1 MAKVFVDTGNGFEY
15 LGDSGPLRINWTIEP
30 LDAEVVL
37 EDILD
42 AEEVG
47 TEPSLIING

>member
-1 MAKVFVDTGNGFEY
+1 MAQVFMDIGNGFEY
-15 LGDSGPLRINWTIEP
+15 LGDAGPLRIDWTAEP

-42 AEEVG
+42 AEEIG